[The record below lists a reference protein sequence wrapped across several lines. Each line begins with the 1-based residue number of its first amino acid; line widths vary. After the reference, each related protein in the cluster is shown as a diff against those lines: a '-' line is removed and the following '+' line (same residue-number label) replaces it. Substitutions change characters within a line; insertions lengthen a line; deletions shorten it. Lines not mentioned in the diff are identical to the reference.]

1 MGIPA
6 PWEVSTLSGVTDTG
20 SISVERGN
28 FSDVDTSKAL
38 WEPRDLIRGDAV
50 TGNSEHWAK
59 RQPVDRHPSR
69 RTTKRQR
76 Q

>member
-1 MGIPA
+1 MPGARHGNSCPLG
-6 PWEVSTLSGVTDTG
+6 SLHFSGVTDTG

-50 TGNSEHWAK
+50 TGRILNIGPEAASG
-59 RQPVDRHPSR
+59 
-69 RTTKRQR
+69 
-76 Q
+76 